1 MGSLRALAVLL
12 LAAPCAAIAA
22 PAGAAATE
30 KTLEGWRP
38 YTPSWHPASVAVGER
53 AVTLAVRQSSCGS
66 RNLRVSIAPK
76 RGAIEVS
83 VSAEAA
89 IYSGPG
95 VMSCPGPHAQPVTV
109 RLARRLDGRPLRGAG
124 EATDTRI
131 EESEMIGG
139 RFVTGATTPRL
150 IGFCLRDARL
160 ATEEVSLPVEVI
172 GQAFGTGRS
181 RVVRQSPRSG
191 TFVPSGSAVN
201 VRLG

>member
-1 MGSLRALAVLL
+1 
-12 LAAPCAAIAA
+12 
-22 PAGAAATE
+22 
-30 KTLEGWRP
+30 
-38 YTPSWHPASVAVGER
+38 
-53 AVTLAVRQSSCGS
+53 
-66 RNLRVSIAPK
+66 
-76 RGAIEVS
+76 
-83 VSAEAA
+83 
-89 IYSGPG
+89 
-95 VMSCPGPHAQPVTV
+95 MSCPGPHAQPVTV

-191 TFVPSGSAVN
+191 TFVPSGSEVK